1 MSKVK
6 FLGGDANKAQQHL
19 IFVHGLS
26 GSIESTWSVEPTKA
40 EMLWPL
46 WFIED
51 LPSAVA
57 VWAVEYEAA
66 KSAWAGHAL
75 RLHDRAQNLWQQL
88 RIQPELQYGEIC
100 LIGHSLGGLVTV
112 QMLRTIESDRDEWL
126 SRVRR
131 IVFLATPHRGSF
143 YSTIM
148 ATIPFALATE
158 AIHDLRF
165 NASRLDE
172 LNSWFRKFVQRNEL
186 AVLNLAEGRRTRRL
200 GIFLVKIVTS
210 DSADA
215 GLVDKPI
222 IVDADHK
229 TINKPRSREAEV
241 YRSILNFLEQPT
253 FSKKSKARQLI
264 EYREKK
270 PVGQD
275 LQRISQEERLHSEM
289 DIIKILDSFGNSR
302 SSNTEPFN
310 ETLRQR
316 LIALQQR
323 SLFPLYDAA
332 TDARILLHSVESGEF
347 APLSHSGK
355 YETIGW
361 CAWIVAQANPVEAR
375 AILERQPQMEGEII
389 ALAWLQIRATEGE
402 LDVAL
407 NEVAIYDTATTRSAS
422 YLVIL
427 KERGFEAASQWLSD
441 TKIDPADLDDAA
453 LLEHLVHSHEHGQE
467 KEALEM
473 ARQTDNSRLHR
484 CAALNA
490 VVAGILLTH
499 AIPEATLEF
508 VERTVLNSLYIL
520 PLRDDEDSFA
530 LRRRSA
536 ELYSR
541 LSVQAGQLSL
551 PSVESKASDWSL
563 WLNLK
568 DPNATETARA
578 KLEKSLSD
586 PNSLIRRFLWAME
599 CGISVNLIVV
609 EQEINRQTALP
620 GGTQEAHA
628 IARLCLATVREH
640 PADGIEY
647 FEKYREHLRRHLDQR
662 FLYSIEIQLLVN
674 AGELTRAKL
683 KLVEAENSGMDRA
696 SAARLRAFID
706 GASGSDTILATLREN
721 YEASGSI
728 ADLRALTTELAER
741 DAYAEVIQF
750 GRRLVKRSAN
760 ADDARMLATAF
771 YKAEQPECA
780 LQVFMDFPVLLCDNS
795 MKLLKSRALY
805 ELGRLKP
812 ASDALATLR
821 DKTDSDDARQLHL
834 RLKITSGDWD
844 ALQAFVEEQWSE
856 REKRAAFELLQAG
869 RVAQFIGAA
878 RGQHLIR
885 EAAAV
890 APKDPVILSACYHA
904 AASGGWEEDP
914 DVAGWLRQAA
924 KISKTS
930 DDSAPVK
937 QVSFDQIIEQI
948 PRWKAHEA
956 RISEQSLRGEIP
968 LFLVAQGLNQGL
980 AQLTLSRAFWNKEQ
994 TDARKRVL
1002 ILSNSG
1008 YTRSRCLDARKIA
1021 LDPITLLTL
1030 SMTDLL
1036 GPLRRA
1042 FDEIHVAHETLA
1054 WLFEERTQLRF
1065 HQPSRVNAA
1074 HKLLRSVADKS
1085 VRVFEVLTPPPEA
1098 LEREVGQAL
1107 AALLSEAATIREDHS
1122 QKFVVVNGPVWKVGV
1137 PVSKKAEL
1145 GDFVKFIRTTTDVV
1159 DTLVESG
1166 VLTDAAACA
1175 ARKVHARMGAEEAA
1189 KIPSR
1194 SLLLLDGTATS
1205 LLSSSN
1211 LLTELKRAG
1220 FDVVISPSEMKE
1232 AQQLIEYD
1240 ARADMTLS
1248 VLEKLRAWLEQ
1259 GIRDDW
1265 IHLGRAVKVESQ
1277 QTNSWFTHPS
1287 IATLKLA
1294 KDVDAVGF
1302 DDRCVN
1308 RQGSMEWNG
1317 DSRSILSSWG
1327 VIDALKDRG
1336 VIDQATWLEAR
1347 TTLRIA
1353 TYSLP
1358 EISEEELIDLVLK
1371 ARVKETRIVE
1381 TAELRAIRESI
1392 SCVKMSDMLQLPHEN
1407 PWLTDLT
1414 LSTIR
1419 AIRAVWSRE
1428 SERFAAVPR
1437 SDWLLEIGNPDSWA
1451 HRMSE
1456 DTLNNTRRFWHV
1468 LLSMLST
1475 GRGKEFTEDY
1485 SDWLE
1490 SRLLMSLREEQP
1502 ELYGELIAD
1511 VKAKLNDTMSELSEH
1526 DLICELKYGS

>member
-51 LPSAVA
+51 LPPAVA

-148 ATIPFALATE
+148 ATMPFALATE

-165 NASRLDE
+165 NAPQLDE
-172 LNSWFRKFVQRNEL
+172 LNSWFRKFVQHNEL
-186 AVLNLAEGRRTRRL
+186 AVLNLAEGRRTRLL
-200 GIFLVKIVTS
+200 GILLVKVVTS

-229 TINKPRSREAEV
+229 TINKPRSRESEV
-241 YRSILNFLEQPT
+241 YRSILHFLEQPT
-253 FSKKSKARQLI
+253 FRKKSWALQLI

-270 PVGQD
+270 HVGQG
-275 LQRISQEERLHSEM
+275 LQRISQEDRLHSEM
-289 DIIKILDSFGNSR
+289 DITKIRNYFGNSR
-302 SSNTEPFN
+302 VLNSEPLN
-310 ETLRQR
+310 EALRQR

-323 SLFPLYDAA
+323 GLFPLHDAA
-332 TDARILLHSVESGEF
+332 TDARTLLHNVEYGEF
-347 APLSHSGK
+347 SLLSDSRK
-355 YETIGW
+355 YEAIGW
-361 CAWIVAQANPVEAR
+361 CAWIVSQADPGEAR
-375 AILERQPQMEGEII
+375 VILERHPQMEGEII
-389 ALAWLQIRATEGE
+389 ALAWLRVRASEGE
-402 LDVAL
+402 LFVAL
-407 NEVAIYDTATTRSAS
+407 NDVATYETTAARSAS

-427 KERGFEAASQWLSD
+427 KERGFEAAVQWLSD

-453 LLEHLVHSHEHGQE
+453 FLNHLVQSHEHKHE
-467 KEALEM
+467 IKALEM
-473 ARQTDNSRLHR
+473 ARKVDSSRLHR

-499 AIPEATLEF
+499 AIPEATLEL
-508 VERTVLNSLYIL
+508 VERSVLNSLYIL

-536 ELYSR
+536 ELYSH

-551 PSVESKASDWSL
+551 HSVENRASDWSL

-568 DPNATETARA
+568 DPNTTETARA
-578 KLEKSLSD
+578 KLENSLSD
-586 PNSLIRRFLWAME
+586 PDALIRRFLWAME
-599 CGISVNLIVV
+599 CGIPVDLTVV
-609 EQEINRQTALP
+609 EQEINRQTALT
-620 GGTQEAHA
+620 GGTHEVHA
-628 IARLCLATVREH
+628 IARLSLATVRER

-647 FEKYREHLRRHLDQR
+647 LEKYREHLRRHLDQR

-674 AGELTRAKL
+674 AGELTRAGL
-683 KLVEAENSGMDRA
+683 KLLEAEKSGMDRA
-696 SAARLRAFID
+696 NCARLRALID
-706 GASGSDTILATLREN
+706 GASGSDTILAALREN
-721 YEASGSI
+721 YEASDSI
-728 ADLRALTTELAER
+728 ADLRALTTELAKR

-760 ADDARMLATAF
+760 ADDARILATAL
-771 YKAEQPECA
+771 YEAEQLEDA

-795 MKLLKSRALY
+795 MQLLKSRALY
-805 ELGRLKP
+805 ELGRLKS
-812 ASDALATLR
+812 ASDALAALR

-856 REKRAAFELLQAG
+856 RKKRTAFELLQAG
-869 RVAQFIGAA
+869 RVARFIGAT
-878 RGQHLIR
+878 RDRHLIR

-904 AASGGWEEDP
+904 ATSGGWEEDP
-914 DVAGWLRQAA
+914 DVAGWLGQAA

-937 QVSFDQIIEQI
+937 QVSFDQINEQI

-968 LFLVAQGLNQGL
+968 LFLVAQRLNQGL

-994 TDARKRVL
+994 TDVRKRVM

-1021 LDPITLLTL
+1021 LDPIALLTL

-1074 HKLLRSVADKS
+1074 RKLLRSVADSS

-1098 LEREVGQAL
+1098 LEREVGQTL

-1145 GDFVKFIRTTTDVV
+1145 GDVERFIRTTADVV
-1159 DTLVESG
+1159 DTLAEAG
-1166 VLTDAAACA
+1166 MLTDAAAYA
-1175 ARKVHARMGAEEAA
+1175 ARELHTRTDTEEAM
-1189 KIPSR
+1189 KIPSG
-1194 SLLLLDGTATS
+1194 SLLLLDNTVTS

-1211 LLTELKRAG
+1211 LLTKLKRAG
-1220 FDVVISPSEMKE
+1220 FGVVISPSEMKE

-1240 ARADMTLS
+1240 ARAETALE
-1248 VLEKLRAWLEQ
+1248 VLERLRAWLEQ
-1259 GIRDDW
+1259 GIRDGW

-1277 QTNSWFTHPS
+1277 STNSWFTHPS
-1287 IATLKLA
+1287 VATLRLA
-1294 KDVDAVGF
+1294 KEVDVVGF
-1302 DDRCVN
+1302 DDRFVN
-1308 RQGSMEWNG
+1308 KHESMDWNG
-1317 DSRSILSSWG
+1317 VSRPILTSWD

-1336 VIDQATWLEAR
+1336 VIDQTTHLDAR
-1347 TTLRIA
+1347 TTLRRA
-1353 TYSLP
+1353 THSLP
-1358 EISEEELIDLVLK
+1358 EISEEELTDLVLK
-1371 ARVKETRIVE
+1371 ARVKESRIVE
-1381 TAELRAIRESI
+1381 SAELRAVRESI
-1392 SCVKMSDMLQLPHEN
+1392 DCVKMSDMLQLPHEF

-1414 LSTIR
+1414 LTTIR
-1419 AIRAVWSRE
+1419 TIGAVWSRE
-1428 SERFAAVPR
+1428 SERLAAVAR
-1437 SDWLLEIGNPDSWA
+1437 SDWLLELGNPVSWA
-1451 HRMSE
+1451 HRMNE
-1456 DTLNNTRRFWHV
+1456 DALSSTRRFWPV
-1468 LLSMLST
+1468 ILSMLSV
-1475 GRGKEFTEDY
+1475 GREQEFTEGY
-1485 SDWLE
+1485 SDWIE
-1490 SRLLMSLREEQP
+1490 SRVLMSLREEQP
-1502 ELYGELIAD
+1502 ILYEELIAD
-1511 VKAKLNDTMSELSEH
+1511 VKAKMNDFVSEQSVR
-1526 DLICELKYGS
+1526 DLIDELKDGL